1 MTTVQKHRST
11 IVRQKQIIDAAR
23 KLIIRRGSEHI
34 TVREIAKTVG
44 ISEGAIYRHFKSKEE
59 ILSSLA
65 DRIEENWLGDITRVG
80 GDGGSSL
87 EALDKVLRSH
97 ASAIEQRGGVSF
109 QVIAEIISLG
119 DKKLNKKVYDI
130 LSKYVGRLKDLLAE
144 GVKSGEVRQDIDL
157 EAAALL
163 FFGMVQGLVNIWALS
178 NYSFNLE
185 EKYEPLWY
193 MFRESIIKR

>member
-1 MTTVQKHRST
+1 MTMVQKHRST

-34 TVREIAKTVG
+34 RVREIAKMVG
-44 ISEGAIYRHFKSKEE
+44 ISEGAIYRHFRSKKD
-59 ILSSLA
+59 ILSLLA
-65 DRIEENWLGDITRVG
+65 DRIEDDLVGDIARAST
-80 GDGGSSL
+80 DGHSAL

-97 ASAIEQRGGVSF
+97 LSAIEQRQGISF

-119 DKKLNKKVYDI
+119 DKKLNKKI
-130 LSKYVGRLKDLLAE
+130 SETITKYIGRLKELLAE

-157 EAAALL
+157 EAAATL

-185 EKYEPLWY
+185 EKYEPLWHT
-193 MFRESIIKR
+193 FRESIIKR